1 MTLSIRAR
9 VAAAVAIA
17 GAAACALAPLAP
29 AGATAGKTSTVTTTQ
44 VFDQDTATYPAG
56 DGTHCAFPV
65 ERTFDGVF
73 HTRTTTYADGSVVL
87 HLWVSDFTYTLTN
100 PANGKT
106 LSSALG
112 GTEDQTFAPD
122 GTLLT
127 DEIRGN
133 NINFTAPGVG
143 RITGYVGHLRQ
154 VTLPDG
160 STTLDISTHN
170 EAGSIFTLA
179 CPYLA

>member
-1 MTLSIRAR
+1 MLHSTRTVTA
-9 VAAAVAIA
+9 VAAVAA
-17 GAAACALAPLAP
+17 AAACAVAPLSAARAQP
-29 AGATAGKTSTVTTTQ
+29 GKVETQTTTT
-44 VFDQDTATYPAG
+44 VFDEATATYPVGAPFCDFPIQRTY
-56 DGTHCAFPV
+56 DGL
-65 ERTFDGVF
+65 F
-73 HTRTTTYADGSVVL
+73 HARTTTYADGSVLV
-87 HLWVSDFTYTLTN
+87 HEWVSGLTYTLTN

-112 GTEDQTFAPD
+112 GTEDLTFAPD

-143 RITGYVGHLRQ
+143 RVTGYVGHLRQ

-160 STTLDISTHN
+160 TTTIDIQTHN
-170 EAGSIFTLA
+170 EADSIFTAA
-179 CPYLA
+179 CAYLA